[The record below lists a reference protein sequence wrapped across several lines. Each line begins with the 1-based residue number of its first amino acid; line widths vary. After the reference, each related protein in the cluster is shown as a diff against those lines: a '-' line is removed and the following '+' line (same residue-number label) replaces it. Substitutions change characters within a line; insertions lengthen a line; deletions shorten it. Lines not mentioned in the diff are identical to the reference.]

1 MSLMRAPTAVALMF
15 LVPAAAVAQVVDKFH
30 ITPEEHAACD
40 PDAYRFCSESEDQ
53 DQVLACMRA
62 HRSELTPTCL
72 GVFDAGLK
80 RRHMRS

>member
-1 MSLMRAPTAVALMF
+1 MIMMRTPVAVALLF
-15 LVPAAAVAQVVDKFH
+15 LIPAAVSAQVVDKFH

-40 PDAYRFCSESEDQ
+40 TDAYRLCSDSQDQ
-53 DQVLACMRA
+53 DQVLACMKA
-62 HRSELTPTCL
+62 HRHELTPTCL